1 MEVSIPNVQVITLS
15 YCIVEGLVLGRPR
28 PLGLVLGRPRPPGL
42 VLGCSRP
49 PGLVL
54 GCPRPPG
61 LVLGCPRPLGS
72 SKCALYAGRDSRRC
86 DNVSW
91 GSCASSEGMLTN
103 D

>member
-15 YCIVEGLVLGRPR
+15 YCIVEGM
-28 PLGLVLGRPRPPGL
+28 VLGRPRPPGL
-42 VLGCSRP
+42 VLGR
-49 PGLVL
+49 
-54 GCPRPPG
+54 PRPPG

-72 SKCALYAGRDSRRC
+72 SECALYAGRNSRRC

-91 GSCASSEGMLTN
+91 GSRASSEGMLTN

>member
-15 YCIVEGLVLGRPR
+15 YCIVEGMVLGRPR
-28 PLGLVLGRPRPPGL
+28 PPGLVLGRPRPPGL
-42 VLGCSRP
+42 VLGR
-49 PGLVL
+49 
-54 GCPRPPG
+54 PRPPG

-72 SKCALYAGRDSRRC
+72 SECALYAGRDSRRC

-91 GSCASSEGMLTN
+91 GSRTSSEGMLTN